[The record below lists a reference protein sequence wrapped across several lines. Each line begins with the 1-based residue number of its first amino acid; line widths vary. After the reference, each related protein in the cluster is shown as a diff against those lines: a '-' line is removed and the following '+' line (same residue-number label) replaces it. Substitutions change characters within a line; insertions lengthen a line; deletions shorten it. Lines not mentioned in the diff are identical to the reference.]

1 MPAWYANNAT
11 QLLDPTAVDTLTDTE
26 IAFYKQ
32 HTGISDIS
40 ELQAHILAM
49 QARAFAVFPYPCI
62 RRLAFVKLK
71 ISRFA
76 AYKEVLQLGRE
87 RPGAILLDLGCCF
100 GSDARKA
107 VADGFPASQ
116 VVATDLK
123 QEFWELGHEL
133 FRSTSESC
141 PIRFVQGDILDPSFV
156 AVNLTSPPTSGDV
169 LGACTAQRSLAPLQ
183 HLVSAI
189 YASAFFHLFGEDDQ
203 THIAKACYALLSHQP
218 GSIIFGSHRGSDI
231 PASRGTERG
240 DSFAHSPESWREMW
254 KKVAPDGSLQVDAWL
269 SDDETTVSDTL
280 ATEEQATDERGIQL
294 FKGRWLV
301 WVVRRV

>member
-1 MPAWYANNAT
+1 MPAWYATNAI
-11 QLLDPTAVDTLTDTE
+11 QPLDPTAVVILTDTE
-26 IAFYKQ
+26 VSFYKQ

-40 ELQAHILAM
+40 ELQAHILAI

-62 RRLAFVKLK
+62 RRLSFAKLK
-71 ISRFA
+71 ISRFE

-100 GSDARKA
+100 GNDARKA
-107 VADGFPASQ
+107 VDDGFPASQ

-141 PIRFVQGDILDPSFV
+141 PIRFVQGDILDPSLV

-169 LGACTAQRSLAPLQ
+169 LSACTAQRSLAPLQ
-183 HLVSAI
+183 RLVSAI
-189 YASAFFHLFGEDDQ
+189 HASAFFHLFDETDQ
-203 THIAKACYALLSHQP
+203 ERIARACNTLLSHQP
-218 GSIIFGSHRGSDI
+218 GSIIFGSHRGSDT
-231 PASRGTERG
+231 PTDRGKG
-240 DSFAHSPESWREMW
+240 NSFAHSPESWKDMW
-254 KKVAPDGSLQVDAWL
+254 RKVAPDGSLQVDVWL
-269 SDDETTVSDTL
+269 SDQETTVSDTL
-280 ATEEQATDERGIQL
+280 ATEEQAADERGIQL
-294 FKGRWLV
+294 LLGRWLV